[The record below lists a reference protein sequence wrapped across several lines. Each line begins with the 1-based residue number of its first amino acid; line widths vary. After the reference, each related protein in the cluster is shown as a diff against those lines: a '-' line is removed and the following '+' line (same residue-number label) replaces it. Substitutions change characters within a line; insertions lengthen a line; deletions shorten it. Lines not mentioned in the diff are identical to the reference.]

1 MSSGIP
7 SSNKSPEKAMQF
19 YNYQDSD
26 RAMGGPLGG
35 PVSGPGPM
43 DLQNAVSSDE
53 GEELSYYAIDN
64 ITSISD
70 LVQLQ
75 NLLQY

>member
-1 MSSGIP
+1 MQKNFNIGLENISSRVP
-7 SSNKSPEKAMQF
+7 SNYKSPGPLFPE
-19 YNYQDSD
+19 SD

-35 PVSGPGPM
+35 PVSGLGPE
-43 DLQNAVSSDE
+43 LQNVEEFDQ

-70 LVQLQ
+70 LV
-75 NLLQY
+75 